1 MCFVY
6 VFALEECARVVA
18 YWRSLLIGP
27 HYRSDKRWHDTQV
40 IRARHFFAMLRS
52 RLMSIVMIVC
62 VEHEHAC
69 VRARASCDDVPCS
82 GNVLTFK
89 IGKHCGG
96 RLSSTFEA
104 SLSYASRCFDERA
117 PTVHPRGPMR

>member
-27 HYRSDKRWHDTQV
+27 HYRSDKRWHDTPV
-40 IRARHFFAMLRS
+40 IRARHFSAMLRS

-62 VEHEHAC
+62 VEHECAC
-69 VRARASCDDVPCS
+69 VRDIVVNIIIIIFITYCFSHQFVGHLS
-82 GNVLTFK
+82 LIQTNVSNQ
-89 IGKHCGG
+89 
-96 RLSSTFEA
+96 RLFHHQFVS
-104 SLSYASRCFDERA
+104 
-117 PTVHPRGPMR
+117 P

>member
-27 HYRSDKRWHDTQV
+27 HYRSDKRWHDTPV
-40 IRARHFFAMLRS
+40 IRARHFSAMLRS

-62 VEHEHAC
+62 VEHECAC
-69 VRARASCDDVPCS
+69 VRDIVVNITS
-82 GNVLTFK
+82 
-89 IGKHCGG
+89 
-96 RLSSTFEA
+96 
-104 SLSYASRCFDERA
+104 
-117 PTVHPRGPMR
+117 

>member
-40 IRARHFFAMLRS
+40 IRTRHFSAMLRS

-69 VRARASCDDVPCS
+69 VRARASCDGVQLC
-82 GNVLTFK
+82 V
-89 IGKHCGG
+89 
-96 RLSSTFEA
+96 
-104 SLSYASRCFDERA
+104 ASRSLNADRRSLKTRQFSR
-117 PTVHPRGPMR
+117 HR